1 MSLTRS
7 SATVRVGLKPGGNRS
22 GAGKISSR
30 RGYRSVLY
38 VSWIVLSATC
48 ASRLTSASTGR
59 APARSPCQNHP
70 CCHGLSQHANAPATT
85 RPDGLMRLTMQ
96 MIAAATV
103 DGCRLSPRGARAQ
116 RVSKGGGAGD
126 VGGRVGRT

>member
-70 CCHGLSQHANAPATT
+70 CCHGLQGRKAESLVARGIRQS
-85 RPDGLMRLTMQ
+85 
-96 MIAAATV
+96 
-103 DGCRLSPRGARAQ
+103 LSS
-116 RVSKGGGAGD
+116 V
-126 VGGRVGRT
+126 